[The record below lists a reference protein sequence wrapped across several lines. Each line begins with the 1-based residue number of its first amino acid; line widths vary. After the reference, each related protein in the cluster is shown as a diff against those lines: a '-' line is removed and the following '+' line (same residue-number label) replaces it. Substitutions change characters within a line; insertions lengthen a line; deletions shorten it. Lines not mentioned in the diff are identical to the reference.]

1 MSHSYAGRPK
11 YYCAKHYLDKADGK
25 CNISVLDVDMEEDV
39 MRSLQLFVDMWVDSR
54 KIVDMQREKQA
65 QRLKLAEQ
73 HLVDMENSNERINRD
88 LRDAYENYKLDLTD
102 KATYLEQKETYEH
115 LLVQMQ
121 ENIEKQKA
129 AVSKMVQVDLPEVA
143 GFEMLEGQMKL
154 QKLNKEIVDA
164 FVAEIVVFA
173 RDRVEIK
180 WKFRDEFKEA
190 KMVENDRNIGGE
202 VV

>member
-1 MSHSYAGRPK
+1 MSHSYSGRPK
-11 YYCAKHYLDKADGK
+11 YYCAKHYLNKADGK
-25 CNISVLDVDMEEDV
+25 CNISVLDADMEEVV
-39 MRSLQLFVDMWVDSR
+39 MRSLQLFVDMWVDSG

-73 HLVDMENSNERINRD
+73 HLIDMENSNERINRD
-88 LRDAYENYKLDLTD
+88 LRDAYENYKLGLTD
-102 KATYLEQKETYEH
+102 KATYLEQKKTYEQ

-129 AVSKMVQVDLPEVA
+129 AVSKMTQVDLPEVA

-164 FVAEIVVFA
+164 FVAEIVVYD
-173 RDRVEIK
+173 RERVEIK

-190 KMVENDRNIGGE
+190 EKGENCSKCYRN
-202 VV
+202 